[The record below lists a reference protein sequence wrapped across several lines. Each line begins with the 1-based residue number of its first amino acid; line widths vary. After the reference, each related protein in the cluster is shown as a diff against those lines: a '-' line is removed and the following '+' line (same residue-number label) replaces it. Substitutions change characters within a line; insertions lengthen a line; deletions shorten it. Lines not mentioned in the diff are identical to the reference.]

1 MKKQE
6 LENLTVDTTLL
17 SKKDG
22 CLYTVTN
29 IGEKVQL
36 DGVDEYSMSTI
47 KRWYDIYSDD
57 DMPMPEVK
65 ILTVNDLEPVS
76 ERKPSNV
83 EVKPQV
89 EYFISIVNSLG
100 ENLDSQTTTNPDIE
114 QFLAENG
121 YDIISVKNG
130 EALNSYVATLK
141 TDVDEKIKTIEESVN
156 QTYAHIDGGTELNIA
171 AIIQIVHELEGL
183 TIKQNSDHYSIKCGK
198 KGILEVMPSKR
209 GIRVGAK
216 QSYFTESELEYL
228 VNERKGKLLDYY
240 TMNIRFGVASLEE
253 VKDVILRGMKSI
265 AVGVVVK

>member
-36 DGVDEYSMSTI
+36 DGVQEYSMSTI
-47 KRWYDIYSDD
+47 QRWYDIYSDD
-57 DMPMPEVK
+57 DMPMP
-65 ILTVNDLEPVS
+65 
-76 ERKPSNV
+76 

-100 ENLDSQTTTNPDIE
+100 ETLDSQTTTNPDIE
-114 QFLAENG
+114 EFLTENG
-121 YDIISVKNG
+121 YDIINIKNG
-130 EALNSYVATLK
+130 ESLNSYVATLK
-141 TDVDEKIKTIEESVN
+141 TDVDEKIETIEESVK
-156 QTYAHIDGGTELNIA
+156 QSYAHIDGGTELNIA

-198 KGILEVMPSKR
+198 KGILEVMPSKK

-216 QSYFTESELEYL
+216 QAYFTESELEYL
-228 VNERKGKLLDYY
+228 VSERKGKLLDYY

-265 AVGVVVK
+265 AVGIVVK

>member
-6 LENLTVDTTLL
+6 LENLTVGTNLI

-22 CLYTVTN
+22 CVYEITN
-29 IGEKVQL
+29 IGEKVEL
-36 DGVDEYSMSTI
+36 DGADEYSMSTV
-47 KRWYDIYSDD
+47 KRWYDIYLEAFT
-57 DMPMPEVK
+57 PEVK
-65 ILTVNDLEPVS
+65 ILTTADLEPVS
-76 ERKPSNV
+76 ERKP
-83 EVKPQV
+83 EVAPQV

-114 QFLAENG
+114 QFLADSG
-121 YDIISVKNG
+121 YDIIDVKNG

-141 TDVDEKIKTIEESVN
+141 TDVDEKIEAIKETVTKS
-156 QTYAHIDGGTELNIA
+156 YAHIDGGSELNIA
-171 AIIQIVHELEGL
+171 AIIQVVHEIEGL

-240 TMNIRFGVASLEE
+240 TMNIRFGVSSLEE
-253 VKDVILRGMKSI
+253 IKDVILRGMKSI
-265 AVGVVVK
+265 AVGIVVK